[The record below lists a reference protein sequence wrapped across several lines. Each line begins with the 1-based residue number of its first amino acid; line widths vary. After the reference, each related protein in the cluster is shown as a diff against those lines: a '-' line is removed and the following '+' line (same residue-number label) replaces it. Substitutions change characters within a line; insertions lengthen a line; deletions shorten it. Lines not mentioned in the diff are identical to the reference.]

1 MSIAKM
7 QKVSILSEIVDKRD
21 LLTTIQRLG
30 IVHIKER
37 GAESGE
43 NLDVYK
49 KEKDTLL
56 NAKNTILAYY
66 DEKTEKK
73 QTKKEHKN
81 KKSAQSKPV
90 VNIEKTELIEKA
102 EEVLQKKDRLLKLKE
117 DKTTLEHL
125 LSYFSTFDNV
135 SENAVKQIEE
145 YEHLPLHLVKC
156 DAKAI
161 KKGAL
166 KDTDYVLLKG
176 SKNGLV
182 LIIGDEIPSVCKP
195 YEMKGKDIADVKA
208 ELWKIDEE
216 NASLQKEISAYSYI
230 IPLVDTVCQ
239 DLDKHIEFEGYFE
252 SIGTDKNIVYL
263 TGFIPNDKVNQ
274 FKKALNEKG
283 TFSYIIESAEEDEA
297 TPTLVKTNKYTGML
311 TPVLDILGTYPGYHE
326 KDISF
331 WFLSFFAVFFAL
343 IIGDAAYGLIIFAIG
358 LYLFFKGGRKF
369 TNTNSLVMLLGGIT
383 LVWGALTG
391 TWFGSDKIL
400 RSLPF
405 LQKLVV
411 PQLATFSEEF
421 FGVPGS
427 VTQNAMMRI
436 SFSLGA
442 MQLCLA
448 CVLNVIEKSKTKD
461 LSLFADVGWFSSL
474 LSLYFLALMLV
485 VGQTVNT
492 KLVLIGVIFG
502 FLLVLLFNAQ
512 GPGVPF
518 GQGIKKSL
526 AGAFTTFLDTISA
539 FGNVMSYIRLF
550 AVGIASVAISESFNG
565 LAEPLLNGAL
575 IPLGLIVLV
584 IGHTLNFVLGLLSVV
599 VHGVRLNVM
608 EFSSQC
614 NVEWTGIEYKP
625 FTL

>member
-1 MSIAKM
+1 MSITKM
-7 QKVSILSEIVDKRD
+7 QKVSILSELSDKRD
-21 LLTTIQRLG
+21 LLTTIQALG

-37 GAESGE
+37 VAESGE

-49 KEKDTLL
+49 AERNTLFT
-56 NAKNTILAYY
+56 AKNTILSYY
-66 DEKTEKK
+66 DEKAE
-73 QTKKEHKN
+73 
-81 KKSAQSKPV
+81 KKSAKKNKAKAKSSDAS
-90 VNIEKTELIEKA
+90 IEKEELLKKAAAVLEKNA
-102 EEVLQKKDRLLKLKE
+102 SISKLKE
-117 DKTTLEHL
+117 ERNSLEHI
-125 LSYFSTFDNV
+125 LSYLSTFDNV
-135 SENAVKQIEE
+135 SENSLKQIEE

-156 DAKAI
+156 DVKAI

-166 KDTDYVLLKG
+166 KDVDYLLLKG

-182 LIIGDEIPSVCKP
+182 LIVGDEIPLLCKP
-195 YEMKGKDIADVKA
+195 YEMKGKDIADIKA
-208 ELWKIDEE
+208 RLLEIE
-216 NASLQKEISAYSYI
+216 NENGALKKEISAYSYI
-230 IPLVDTVCQ
+230 IPSIDKVCQ
-239 DLDKHIEFEGYFE
+239 DLDKHIEFEGHFE

-263 TGFIPNDKVNQ
+263 TGFIPSEKTEE
-274 FKKALNEKG
+274 FKKALDAKER
-283 TFSYIIESAEEDEA
+283 FAYIIESAEDDEA
-297 TPTLVKTNKYTGML
+297 TPTLVKTNRYTGML
-311 TPVLDILGTYPGYHE
+311 MPVLNILGTFPGYHE

-331 WFLSFFAVFFAL
+331 WFLSFFTIFFAL
-343 IIGDAAYGLIIFAIG
+343 IIGDAAYGLIILLIG
-358 LYLFFKGGRKF
+358 LYLFFKGGRKL
-369 TNTNSLVMLLGGIT
+369 TNTNSLVMLLGGVT
-383 LVWGALTG
+383 LIWGTLTG

-400 RSLPF
+400 RAMPF

-411 PQLATFSEEF
+411 PTLATFSDEF
-421 FGVPGS
+421 FGVSES

-442 MQLCLA
+442 LQLCIA
-448 CVLNVIEKSKTKD
+448 CVLNVIEKSKKKD
-461 LSLFADVGWFSSL
+461 LSLFADVGWFSSI

-485 VGQTVNT
+485 VGASVNT
-492 KLVLIGVIFG
+492 KLVLIGVLCG
-502 FLLVLLFNAQ
+502 FFLVLFFNAQ
-512 GPGVPF
+512 GPGISF
-518 GQGIKKSL
+518 GTGIKKSL